1 MRSCSSYRR
10 KRRAVEKTVS
20 ARVRFILLVLVFAL
34 VLMAGILK
42 GTRLIYAFAY
52 TSEVPAEENVKCY
65 RSVMIYLGD
74 TVYSIAEENIGDGY
88 DSVASYA
95 KEVARINHIDA
106 DTALIPGNY
115 LVVPY
120 FKPL

>member
-1 MRSCSSYRR
+1 MRSCLSYTG
-10 KRRAVEKTVS
+10 KRRAVKYSVS
-20 ARVRFILLVLVFAL
+20 GRMRLILLAMLFAL

-52 TSEVPAEENVKCY
+52 TDRIPVEENVKCY

-74 TVYSIAEENIGDGY
+74 TVYSVAEENISEGY
-88 DSVASYA
+88 DSVAAYA
-95 KEVARINHIDA
+95 KEVARINHIDT
-106 DTALIPGNY
+106 DTVLIPGNY

>member
-1 MRSCSSYRR
+1 MRNRFSYTR
-10 KRRAVEKTVS
+10 KRRAVNNSITG
-20 ARVRFILLVLVFAL
+20 RMRLILLTLVFAL

-52 TSEVPAEENVKCY
+52 TERTPVEENVKCY

-74 TVYSIAEENIGDGY
+74 TVYSVAEENIGDGY
-88 DSVASYA
+88 DSVAAYA
-95 KEVARINHIDA
+95 KEVARINHIDT
-106 DTALIPGNY
+106 DTVLIPGNY

>member
-1 MRSCSSYRR
+1 MRSCLSYIQ
-10 KRRAVEKTVS
+10 KRRAVKNIFSGRT
-20 ARVRFILLVLVFAL
+20 RFILLVLVFAL

-52 TSEVPAEENVKCY
+52 TSEAPVEENVKCY
-65 RSVMIYLGD
+65 RSVMIYLSD
-74 TVYSIAEENIGDGY
+74 TVYSIAEENIGEGY
-88 DSVASYA
+88 DSVDAYA
-95 KEVARINHIDA
+95 KEIVRINHIDL

>member
-1 MRSCSSYRR
+1 MRSCLSYMR
-10 KRRAVEKTVS
+10 KRRALKISVS
-20 ARVRFILLVLVFAL
+20 GRARLILLVMVFAL

-52 TSEVPAEENVKCY
+52 TTEAPVEENVKCY

-74 TVYSIAEENIGDGY
+74 TVYSVAEENMGDGY
-88 DSVASYA
+88 DSVAAYA
-95 KEVARINHIDA
+95 KEIVRINHIDI
-106 DTALIPGNY
+106 DTALIPGKY

>member
-1 MRSCSSYRR
+1 MRSRLSYIR
-10 KRRAVEKTVS
+10 KRRAVYKMVS
-20 ARVRFILLVLVFAL
+20 GRIRFILLVLVFAL

-42 GTRLIYAFAY
+42 GSRLIYASAY
-52 TSEVPAEENVKCY
+52 TSKAAVEENVKCY

-74 TVYSIAEENIGDGY
+74 TVYSIAEENIGEGY
-88 DSVASYA
+88 DSVAAYA
-95 KEVARINHIDA
+95 KEIVRINHIDL
-106 DTALIPGNY
+106 DTVLIPGNY

>member
-1 MRSCSSYRR
+1 MRSCLSYMR
-10 KRRAVEKTVS
+10 KRRALKISVS
-20 ARVRFILLVLVFAL
+20 GRARLILLAMVFAL

-52 TSEVPAEENVKCY
+52 TTEAPVEENVKCY

-74 TVYSIAEENIGDGY
+74 TVYSVAEENFGDGY
-88 DSVASYA
+88 DSVAAYA
-95 KEVARINHIDA
+95 KEIVRINHIDI